1 MRSRNGRFK
10 MKKINLLWLIVATTI
25 LLATGTA
32 LAQAQ
37 KSGADIDVQHYK
49 IDAELIPA
57 SQVLRARAEVTFT
70 PQTDTRSVIFEMNGS
85 LTIKRIIVKDGAL
98 PGSTSAAPAPVSA
111 PPPSSA
117 PRRSPQSQTANKEM
131 PAPDMQ

>member
-10 MKKINLLWLIVATTI
+10 MKKINSLWLIVATTI

-57 SQVLRARAEVTFT
+57 TQVLRARTEVTLT
-70 PQTDTRSVIFEMNGS
+70 PQTDTRSVTFEMNGS
-85 LTIKRIIVKDGAL
+85 LTIKRIIVKPGAL
-98 PGSTSAAPAPVSA
+98 PGFTCTAPAP
-111 PPPSSA
+111 
-117 PRRSPQSQTANKEM
+117 SPL
-131 PAPDMQ
+131 